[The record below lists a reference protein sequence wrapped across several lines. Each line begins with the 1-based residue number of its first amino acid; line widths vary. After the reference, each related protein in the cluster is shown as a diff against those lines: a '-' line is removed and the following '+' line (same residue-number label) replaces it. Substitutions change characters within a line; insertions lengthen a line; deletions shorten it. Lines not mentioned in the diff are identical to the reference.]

1 MMVTIDAERDGV
13 FVVYKIQSDN
23 TRVEDIRVFQHH
35 HDAKAFVNS
44 KKEEGWMIWQRPI
57 E

>member
-35 HDAKAFVNS
+35 RDAKAFVNS